1 MTHSTVMYI
10 ITFENKFY
18 NAFYLNLFE
27 KYTQAYDIFLLKMKT
42 RFYIMMTRKYVK
54 FVFTFIDM
62 YLHILR
68 HFFSMILR
76 MTQRHAYMSH
86 KLRTHYVCVWCQISV
101 KQTFNRWQI
110 IKVHETIQT
119 SLYWLFLMDRSKWT
133 DNVFVFRG
141 FFSLSIFGVWIWI
154 WWSDHVS
161 ITCRVHP
168 GQTFKCSDR
177 FRLSSSL
184 SIRILRS
191 SALSRVLSDSRWRTL
206 CNKHTKTQTSER
218 TRFFYNDF
226 STYINNLNNLYLLDS
241 IS

>member
-1 MTHSTVMYI
+1 
-10 ITFENKFY
+10 
-18 NAFYLNLFE
+18 
-27 KYTQAYDIFLLKMKT
+27 MKT
-42 RFYIMMTRKYVK
+42 RFYIMMTRKY
-54 FVFTFIDM
+54 IIINM

-68 HFFSMILR
+68 HFSRWFWELR
-76 MTQRHAYMSH
+76 SVMRLWVTSFVHI
-86 KLRTHYVCVWCQISV
+86 TYVCGARSPWNRRSTGDRLSKYTRLYRLHYTDYSWWIGQNEQI
-101 KQTFNRWQI
+101 TFL
-110 IKVHETIQT
+110 
-119 SLYWLFLMDRSKWT
+119 S
-133 DNVFVFRG
+133 FVV
-141 FFSLSIFGVWIWI
+141 FSLSIFGVWIWI

-218 TRFFYNDF
+218 TRFFYNYF
-226 STYINNLNNLYLLDS
+226 STYMYINNLNNLYLLDS